1 MNATKKI
8 HFLGTQKTL
17 SSLSNT
23 FQMKDMIC
31 LLIKWNEPIKF
42 WWKLPF
48 YLDTSNQNN
57 CKRMVSTW
65 KQIFTAEF
73 ERTYAIVTYPL
84 DLNSAEET
92 SNADT

>member
-31 LLIKWNEPIKF
+31 LLIK
-42 WWKLPF
+42 
-48 YLDTSNQNN
+48 
-57 CKRMVSTW
+57 
-65 KQIFTAEF
+65 
-73 ERTYAIVTYPL
+73 
-84 DLNSAEET
+84 
-92 SNADT
+92 